1 MAIKNECIFCK
12 FANNIIKQD
21 FIYEN
26 DNFVAFADANP
37 KVKGHTLVIPKK
49 HYVNSMDLPDSLG
62 IELLDAIKNV
72 ADYHFKDKSVEG
84 FNIVQNNFPTA
95 GQVVMHAHFHF
106 LPRRKG
112 DGFNM
117 TK

>member
-37 KVKGHTLVIPKK
+37 KVKGHTLVVPKK
-49 HYVNSMDLPDSLG
+49 HYINSMDLPDSLG

-84 FNIVQNNFPTA
+84 FNIVQNNFEA
-95 GQVVMHAHFHF
+95 GGQVVMHIHFHF
-106 LPRRKG
+106 LPRKKS
-112 DGFNM
+112 DGLKFGV
-117 TK
+117 